1 MPEEISNIVGPM
13 SLVALAMFV
22 AAFQI
27 FRWYL
32 RRTAGARRN
41 HRMTLGLVAAV
52 ALTGALLAYQVVSD
66 SRIVVGADEHVIITR
81 FGKPSRHPVQGQAQV
96 WIAPFGIDQAHR
108 FPKEVRQARIACV
121 APAIEMTADIVI
133 DDPTVLFRT
142 VRTVDHLP
150 ELICREAA
158 GAYGAESDPPVQVDV
173 DHLNGLISDLGVRVM
188 IPE

>member
-41 HRMTLGLVAAV
+41 HRITLGLVAAIV
-52 ALTGALLAYQVVSD
+52 LTGALLAFQVVTD
-66 SRIVVGADEHVIITR
+66 SRIVVKADEQVIVTR
-81 FGKPSRHPVQGQAQV
+81 FGKPSRHPVQGDAEI

-108 FPKEVRQARIACV
+108 FPRAVRQV
-121 APAIEMTADIVI
+121 AITCAVPAFEATADIAI
-133 DDPTVLFRT
+133 EDPTMLLRT
-142 VRTVDHLP
+142 VRTVDRLP
-150 ELICREAA
+150 ELICRELA
-158 GAYGAESDPPVQVDV
+158 GAYGAENDPPVQVDGEQ
-173 DHLNGLISDLGVRVM
+173 LNGVVSSLGLRV
-188 IPE
+188 ILPE